1 MSINLKFE
9 CYIAIVVGL
18 VSGKTIRFNGNI
30 DSQKTLFHNQC
41 LLGGEI
47 LKGAVTCSKVFFP
60 ENGPKLSYLEW
71 AKVVVMFRTIGPL
84 HVASI

>member
-9 CYIAIVVGL
+9 YYIAIVVGL
-18 VSGKTIRFNGNI
+18 VSGKTIRFNENI
-30 DSQKTLFHNQC
+30 DSQKTLFHSQC

-60 ENGPKLSYLEW
+60 KKWPKVIILRVGKS
-71 AKVVVMFRTIGPL
+71 RNC
-84 HVASI
+84 HV

>member
-47 LKGAVTCSKVFFP
+47 LKGAVTCSKVFLSRKW
-60 ENGPKLSYLEW
+60 PKVIIFGVGKSSC
-71 AKVVVMFRTIGPL
+71 
-84 HVASI
+84 HV